1 MIISSLISALVIFA
15 SAALLKISIGA
26 LGYISLCDGFI
37 VIMLSKQKPSVAML
51 IAAVSCVAADYLN
64 GYSYYALATLI
75 IKGMIG
81 FLAASL
87 KGKSEKYRF
96 LTVFITLAGYGIYDW
111 ILYHSAS
118 YLKLSLCYNLLQS
131 IISAVLIALHRY
143 IVKKRG

>member
-1 MIISSLISALVIFA
+1 MIVQAIVSALAIFA
-15 SAALLKISIGA
+15 STALLKISIGA

-37 VIMLSKQKPSVAML
+37 VIMLSKQKPSIAML

-64 GYSYYALATLI
+64 GYGYYALATLI

-87 KGKSEKYRF
+87 KGKNEKYSF

-131 IISAVLIALHRY
+131 IISALLIALYRY